1 MFERIKK
8 HYIDNSLGEFNLD
21 ELVELDQVEDNPVAI
36 TSSQEAST
44 SSQVASTSSQVA
56 STSSQVAS
64 SLNNVSIEEEEFEEE
79 SISEPAHK
87 KRKTAVHPIYFV
99 SRVCENEEE
108 ALAIIKAENSWT
120 SHCRPNTTVNGV
132 KSYYQCKH
140 KGCSKKIGLWYDNTC
155 TQVKILAS
163 NLEN

>member
-21 ELVELDQVEDNPVAI
+21 ELVELEQVEDSPVAI
-36 TSSQEAST
+36 TSSQEASK
-44 SSQVASTSSQVA
+44 SSPVASTSSQVA
-56 STSSQVAS
+56 SL
-64 SLNNVSIEEEEFEEE
+64 LNNVSIEEEEFKEE

-87 KRKTAVHPIYFV
+87 KRKTAGHPIYFV

-120 SHCRPNTTVNGV
+120 SYCRPNTTVNGV
-132 KSYYQCKH
+132 KSYFQCKH
-140 KGCSKKIGLWYDNTC
+140 KGCSKKI
-155 TQVKILAS
+155 S
-163 NLEN
+163 